1 MAVVQTRSLLSFSI
15 TLLVHLARLG
25 SLAGFLDNSKSLLGI
40 AAGLG
45 LARHFR
51 LLVCTRSLYLWSV
64 YRSVTFWKNRPDD
77 VVKWGHLSHL

>member
-1 MAVVQTRSLLSFSI
+1 MAVNQTGKLLSIFI
-15 TLLVHLARLG
+15 TSLVQLTRMG

-51 LLVCTRSLYLWSV
+51 VPVRTRS
-64 YRSVTFWKNRPDD
+64 
-77 VVKWGHLSHL
+77 

>member
-1 MAVVQTRSLLSFSI
+1 MKAGQSGRCSDREFAFLLDNLVTRM
-15 TLLVHLARLG
+15 G

-51 LLVCTRSLYLWSV
+51 VPVRTRS
-64 YRSVTFWKNRPDD
+64 
-77 VVKWGHLSHL
+77 

>member
-1 MAVVQTRSLLSFSI
+1 MAVNQTGKLLSIFI
-15 TLLVHLARLG
+15 TSLVQLTRMG

-51 LLVCTRSLYLWSV
+51 VPVGTRS
-64 YRSVTFWKNRPDD
+64 
-77 VVKWGHLSHL
+77 

>member
-1 MAVVQTRSLLSFSI
+1 MKAGQSGRCSDREFAFVLDNLVSTITRM
-15 TLLVHLARLG
+15 G

-51 LLVCTRSLYLWSV
+51 VPVRTRS
-64 YRSVTFWKNRPDD
+64 
-77 VVKWGHLSHL
+77 

>member
-1 MAVVQTRSLLSFSI
+1 MAVIQTGSLPSFSL
-15 TLLVHLARLG
+15 TSLVQLTKMG

-51 LLVCTRSLYLWSV
+51 VPVRTRSCFLFSAH
-64 YRSVTFWKNRPDD
+64 RSVTFC
-77 VVKWGHLSHL
+77 